1 MRGKYSARTSRW
13 LEFEGEGSPQS
24 QKPKTSTPKF
34 LTFWKLFNDEYI
46 SKKKRTDC
54 FGRLFVTG
62 GKNTSSISDR
72 IKLIYPHAFLW
83 NQCYEY
89 EMFIWNMTLLFLHF
103 QNFPMMDIIQKR
115 TDCSRKLFV
124 TGKKTSSPS
133 GDTKTTDLSWC
144 ISMESML
151 WEWDVYLEHDSYIT
165 KQWSNNVQKMFS
177 IQKTAFHLL

>member
-1 MRGKYSARTSRW
+1 MPEPRAGSNSKARVHPNLKNPRLRPLNFLHFENYSMMNI
-13 LEFEGEGSPQS
+13 FQ
-24 QKPKTSTPKF
+24 
-34 LTFWKLFNDEYI
+34 
-46 SKKKRTDC
+46 KKRTDC

-133 GDTKTTDLSWC
+133 GDTKTTDLS
-144 ISMESML
+144 
-151 WEWDVYLEHDSYIT
+151 
-165 KQWSNNVQKMFS
+165 
-177 IQKTAFHLL
+177 